1 MQEWS
6 NFETGFLE
14 RLWRFHPW
22 MHSKPNWTRTC
33 SSQMRWTSVQTI
45 FQSELFS
52 VKIIMPPFLRD
63 PAIQTGIDRGLQH
76 RISRPNNCSQKW
88 PILKLWRS
96 EEIIQGWFY
105 KMRWENSWTRKQ
117 VKSNPSDLKNFTVQG
132 FISERKKP
140 NKLSVTLISE
150 VNWGNAI
157 GNLTLSL
164 KLQHD

>member
-1 MQEWS
+1 M
-6 NFETGFLE
+6 
-14 RLWRFHPW
+14 
-22 MHSKPNWTRTC
+22 
-33 SSQMRWTSVQTI
+33 
-45 FQSELFS
+45 
-52 VKIIMPPFLRD
+52 
-63 PAIQTGIDRGLQH
+63 
-76 RISRPNNCSQKW
+76 
-88 PILKLWRS
+88 
-96 EEIIQGWFY
+96 
-105 KMRWENSWTRKQ
+105 RKQ